1 MPVDE
6 SRVLAQLLP
15 HLASLLSEVP
25 LGAPVAI
32 GVALPAACDYAAEM
46 GAPPVEFFFR
56 HLDCIDVVCAL
67 GGFVAPAGWD
77 AFGIVAPGHRM
88 MLDPPADDPGND
100 PADDLADDAV
110 TVCALLGR
118 GGLVVS
124 EVRTVDGTVV
134 SSGATTGRAVDA
146 CRRVLGL
153 ATAPP
158 LLGPHVWRTLR
169 WIDRVLATVLDA
181 DLGRPP
187 SWPALSALYALDS
200 PALRFT
206 RPACAA
212 QTEPPEWSW
221 YELRNACA
229 GDQLTVPC
237 IDSETAAWMDDGLF
251 AREAIAAFPLLVE
264 SLGDL
269 RQLLPPSTFDMVVA
283 WVSDQLAA

>member
-6 SRVLAQLLP
+6 SRSLAQLLP
-15 HLASLLSEVP
+15 HLASLLAEVP
-25 LGAPVAI
+25 LGAPVAV
-32 GVALPAACDYAAEM
+32 GVALPASCDFAAEM

-56 HLDCIDVVCAL
+56 HLDCTDVVCAL
-67 GGFVAPAGWD
+67 GGFVAPAAWD
-77 AFGIVAPGHRM
+77 AFGVVAPGLCM
-88 MLDPPADDPGND
+88 MLDPPAHP
-100 PADDLADDAV
+100 PADDPV

-118 GGLVVS
+118 SGLVVS
-124 EVRTVDGTVV
+124 EVRTVNGEVV
-134 SSGATTGRAVDA
+134 SRGAATGRAVDA

-169 WIDRVLATVLDA
+169 WIDRVLAAVLDA

-187 SWPALSALYALDS
+187 SWPALSALHALDS
-200 PALRFT
+200 PTRMWS
-206 RPACAA
+206 RPARVE

-229 GDQLTVPC
+229 GEELTVPG
-237 IDSETAAWMDDGLF
+237 IDAETAAWMDDGLF
-251 AREAIAAFPLLVE
+251 AREAIAAFAPLVE
-264 SLGDL
+264 LLGDL

-283 WVSDQLAA
+283 RVSDQLAA